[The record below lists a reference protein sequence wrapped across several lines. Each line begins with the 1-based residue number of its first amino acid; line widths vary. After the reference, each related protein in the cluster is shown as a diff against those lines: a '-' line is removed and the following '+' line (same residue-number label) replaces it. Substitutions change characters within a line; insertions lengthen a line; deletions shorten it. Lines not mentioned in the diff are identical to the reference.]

1 MPNPNAT
8 ASPGTRRQDA
18 QVFVDAMQQPA
29 SQQEARR
36 WQEANRKWWAEH
48 PMSYDW
54 NREIG
59 YEESS
64 EEFYREIDRRF
75 FGVVRR
81 FMPWRDLPFDPL
93 IDFQA
98 LERQDVLEIG
108 VGSGSHAQLIAGHA
122 RSYVGIDI
130 TEQAVERTSARLGLQ
145 GIDAEILRMD
155 AEEMSFEDQS
165 FDFIWSWGVI
175 HHSADT
181 RRIVEQMHR
190 VLRPGGTATVMVYHS
205 NVWNKWVI
213 AGLFHGLLRGK
224 LLRTRS
230 LTKIRK
236 SVTDGSI
243 ARFYTAGEWRALVR
257 DLFSVEEICIY
268 GQVTDLVPLPAGR
281 FKDQVVRRFPDR
293 LARFLTN
300 DCRMGSLLVSRLRR
314 RDG

>member
-8 ASPGTRRQDA
+8 APSGKESEAA
-18 QVFVDAMQQPA
+18 QVFVDAMQQPD
-29 SQQEARR
+29 SEQEARR
-36 WQEANRKWWAEH
+36 WQEANRNWWAEN

-64 EEFYREIDRRF
+64 EDFFREIDHRF
-75 FGVVRR
+75 FGAVRR
-81 FMPWRDLPFDPL
+81 FMPWNRLPFDPL
-93 IDFQA
+93 IDFRA
-98 LERQDVLEIG
+98 LEQQDVLEIG
-108 VGSGSHAQLIAGHA
+108 VGSGSHAQLIASHA

-130 TEQAVERTSARLGLQ
+130 TEQAVERTSRRLELQ
-145 GIDAEILRMD
+145 GIGAEILRMD

-165 FDFIWSWGVI
+165 FDYVWSWGVI

-181 RRIVEQMHR
+181 RRIVEQIHR
-190 VLRPGGTATVMVYHS
+190 VLRPGGAATIMVYNS
-205 NVWNKWVI
+205 NFWNKVVI
-213 AGLFHGLLRGK
+213 AGFFHGLLRGK

-230 LTKIRK
+230 LTRIRK

-243 ARFYTAGEWRALVR
+243 ARFYTGGEWRTLVG
-257 DLFSVEEICIY
+257 DLFDVEDIRVY

-281 FKDQVVRRFPDR
+281 LKDQVVRRFPDR
-293 LARFLTN
+293 LARYLTH

-314 RDG
+314 E